1 MRMRNSRNT
10 MIQTV
15 IAAAVLGVAAWGL
28 AWPSDAHAAETV
40 VTCAAQT
47 EGGDLINFT
56 CPLVASGASQLYRL
70 RADFDGSHDDTSA
83 SLKATLDGAPLECD
97 VGSKLESAGEDGNVR
112 LECRFRVSD
121 KKGATRLLAITLLW
135 SHAQLV
141 GTEFVFE

>member
-1 MRMRNSRNT
+1 MRMRNTRNT
-10 MIQTV
+10 MFQTV
-15 IAAAVLGVAAWGL
+15 IAAAVLGAAAWGL
-28 AWPSDAHAAETV
+28 AWPSGAHAAETV

-70 RADFDGSHDDTSA
+70 RADFEGSHDDTSA

-97 VGSKLESAGEDGNVR
+97 LGSKLASEGEDGDVR
-112 LECRFRVSD
+112 LECRFRVNGN
-121 KKGATRLLAITLLW
+121 KGTTRLLAITLLW

-141 GTEFVFE
+141 RTEFVSE

>member
-1 MRMRNSRNT
+1 

-15 IAAAVLGVAAWGL
+15 IAAAVLGAAAWGL
-28 AWPSDAHAAETV
+28 AWPSDARAAETV

-56 CPLVASGASQLYRL
+56 CPLVASGTSQLYRL

-83 SLKATLDGAPLECD
+83 SLKATLDGAPLDCD
-97 VGSKLESAGEDGNVR
+97 VGSKLESEGEDGNVR
-112 LECRFRVSD
+112 LECRFRVNG
-121 KKGATRLLAITLLW
+121 KKGATRLMAITLLW